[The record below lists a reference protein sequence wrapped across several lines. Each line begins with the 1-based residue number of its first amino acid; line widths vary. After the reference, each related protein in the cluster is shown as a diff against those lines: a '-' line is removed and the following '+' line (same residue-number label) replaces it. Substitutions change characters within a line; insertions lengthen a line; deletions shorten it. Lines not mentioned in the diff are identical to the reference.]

1 LLDAFRR
8 DLTFW
13 IGSEPRVALRVMR
26 LIDDVLREPYSGIG
40 KPEPLKYGSG
50 WSRRITEEH
59 RMVYELTSAGPE
71 FLTADTT
78 TIADRIHESR
88 ENGPGHRC
96 PGPFSITPTP
106 AIRPG

>member
-1 LLDAFRR
+1 MRVPPTAPPPARASRERKAILLDAFRR

-50 WSRRITEEH
+50 WSRRIAEEH

-71 FLTADTT
+71 FLTA
-78 TIADRIHESR
+78 RYHY
-88 ENGPGHRC
+88 HR
-96 PGPFSITPTP
+96 
-106 AIRPG
+106 

>member
-1 LLDAFRR
+1 MRVRPTAPPPARARPERKAILHDEFRR

-13 IGSEPRVALRVMR
+13 IGSDPRIALRVMR
-26 LIDDVLREPYSGIG
+26 LIDDVLREPYAGIG

-71 FLTADTT
+71 FLA
-78 TIADRIHESR
+78 ARYHY
-88 ENGPGHRC
+88 HR
-96 PGPFSITPTP
+96 
-106 AIRPG
+106 

>member
-1 LLDAFRR
+1 MRVRPTTPPPARASPERKAILLDAFRR

-13 IGSEPRVALRVMR
+13 IGSEPRIALRVMR
-26 LIDDVLREPYSGIG
+26 LIDDVLLEPYSGIG

-71 FLTADTT
+71 FLTA
-78 TIADRIHESR
+78 RYHY
-88 ENGPGHRC
+88 HR
-96 PGPFSITPTP
+96 
-106 AIRPG
+106 